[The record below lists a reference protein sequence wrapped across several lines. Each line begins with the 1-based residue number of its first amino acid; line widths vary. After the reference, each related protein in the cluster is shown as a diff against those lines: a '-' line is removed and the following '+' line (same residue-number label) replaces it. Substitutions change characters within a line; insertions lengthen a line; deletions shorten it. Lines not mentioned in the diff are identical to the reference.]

1 MLGMNRP
8 CFLVI
13 DREFPSSIST
23 RKLVIETAK
32 FNVITAYSGKEALE
46 LFKRFPAINGVV
58 LDGGLDD
65 VSCADVAREV
75 KQVQPRLPVIV
86 IAAPG
91 FNGCPEADYQIESFE
106 PAKLLETL
114 RSLRPE
120 AAAEIERRNEE
131 LSREQLS

>member
-1 MLGMNRP
+1 MNRP

-13 DREFPSSIST
+13 DREFPGSIST

-32 FNVITAYSGKEALE
+32 FNVLTAYSGKEALE
-46 LFKRFPAINGVV
+46 VFMRFPAVSGVV

-65 VSCADVAREV
+65 VSCTEVVREI
-75 KQVQPRLPVIV
+75 KRLQPKMPVII

-91 FNGCPEADYQIESFE
+91 SDGCLEADYHLRSFD

-114 RSLRPE
+114 RSLKPE
-120 AAAEIERRNEE
+120 ASAAIEKRNEE
-131 LSREQLS
+131 LSREKQ

>member
-1 MLGMNRP
+1 MLCMNRP

-32 FNVITAYSGKEALE
+32 FNVLTAYSGKEALE
-46 LFKRFPAINGVV
+46 LFKRFPAVSGIV

-65 VSCADVAREV
+65 VSCSDVALAA
-75 KQVQPRLPVIV
+75 KQLQPKIPIIV

-91 FNGCPEADYQIESFE
+91 FNGCPEADYQIESFD

-114 RSLRPE
+114 RGLKPE
-120 AAAEIERRNEE
+120 ASAAIEKRNEE
-131 LSREQLS
+131 LSREKLS